1 MLINALCDYYDIL
14 RRENKIPPDG
24 YSYVKVSYLIHLNE
38 AGKIVDISI
47 PDSLDSKS
55 NPCPQKMLFPK
66 RMHKSATS
74 SEFIEHR
81 PVYIFGLKYNKETD
95 RLTSI
100 DSTNNA
106 QKSHTKLVQY
116 NLEALQGIDD
126 PLVNAYCA
134 FLKTWVPSAETE
146 NPQLVSLRKKIESVS
161 FAFCLENNSERFL
174 QDVPAVKAR
183 WEVIYAQNENDTKVA
198 CCSITGEGDRI
209 ARIHDPIQ
217 GICGGN
223 SAGAR
228 LVCFKNDAEISYG
241 ATNSFNC
248 NIGRSAIH
256 KYTALLEYHAT
267 NSKNKTLFEDITVLH
282 WAASADERYND
293 VAYDFLDD
301 EREGANEVT
310 EALDIL
316 LKNARNGIQQIDM
329 PALLRDMDL
338 SVSFYIVG
346 LKPSN
351 SRIAVKFIYRN
362 AFADVLSNIA
372 QHIEDMKIGL
382 HSRPVRLK
390 QLVHELL
397 PPKADKKK
405 QNSNQSID
413 PTLTSKLFSA
423 VINGTMYPNWL
434 LATLVRRIQTDINI
448 VSGNSKSE
456 EIRMENH
463 IEILM
468 RMVKACINRSAR
480 LNGEKEVIS
489 VALDRTNQ
497 NPAYLCGR
505 LFAVLEGIQQRA
517 SNYSLNRTIKD
528 AYFASASIHPAA
540 IFPKLIVLAQYHL
553 AKLGNSYFADQEIM
567 ELIAS
572 LGNEFPDML
581 SLKDQGIFML
591 GYYQQKAN
599 TQQRIKQ
606 YKEDK

>member
-1 MLINALCDYYDIL
+1 M
-14 RRENKIPPDG
+14 
-24 YSYVKVSYLIHLNE
+24 
-38 AGKIVDISI
+38 
-47 PDSLDSKS
+47 
-55 NPCPQKMLFPK
+55 
-66 RMHKSATS
+66 
-74 SEFIEHR
+74 
-81 PVYIFGLKYNKETD
+81 
-95 RLTSI
+95 
-100 DSTNNA
+100 
-106 QKSHTKLVQY
+106 
-116 NLEALQGIDD
+116 
-126 PLVNAYCA
+126 
-134 FLKTWVPSAETE
+134 
-146 NPQLVSLRKKIESVS
+146 
-161 FAFCLENNSERFL
+161 

-183 WEVIYAQNENDTKVA
+183 WEAIYAQNESDTKVA
-198 CCSITGEGDRI
+198 RCAITGEHNRI
-209 ARIHDPIQ
+209 ARTHDSIR
-217 GICGGN
+217 GIYGGQP
-223 SAGAR
+223 SGTT
-228 LVCFKNDAEISYG
+228 LVCFNNEAEESYG
-241 ATNSFNC
+241 ATQSFNS
-248 NIGRSAIH
+248 NIGRSAMH
-256 KYTALLEYHAT
+256 KYTAVLEYLAT
-267 NSKNKTLFEDITVLH
+267 NSKNKTLLEDITVLY

-301 EREGANEVT
+301 EHEGANEVT

-362 AFADVLSNIA
+362 TFADVLWNIA
-372 QHIEDMKIGL
+372 RHIDDMKIGL

-390 QLVHELL
+390 QLVHEIL

-480 LNGEKEVIS
+480 VNGEKEVIS

-505 LFAVLEGIQQRA
+505 LFAVLEAIQKKA
-517 SNYSLNRTIKD
+517 ANCELNRTIRHT
-528 AYFASASIHPAA
+528 YFASASIHPAA

-553 AKLGNSYFADQEIM
+553 AKLDNSYFADQEIM
-567 ELIAS
+567 ELIAG

-591 GYYQQKAN
+591 GYYQQKAD